1 MANRDPNMER
11 TSLSFNQL
19 PFGLFRFESHELND
33 VPPTILD
40 FAIFT
45 ISSKTLAADALE
57 KVIPNSGI
65 FVSALIILSFFRNQY
80 MILALNQMRVGSTD
94 KAKKYV
100 DRISHPEFLPRKQHA
115 YILFLK
121 AVMGAQELGFVKSE
135 NLLRK
140 ALELGLRTA
149 EDNAVSRM
157 HLSSICAQTG
167 RKAEAVSLL
176 AEAKKLDK
184 SGMMKDQI
192 KMMQQQL
199 QMAPSKNQM
208 RMAQMMGGRKKS
220 PKSR

>member
-1 MANRDPNMER
+1 MIGFFIRCLLAL
-11 TSLSFNQL
+11 TSLIFNVL
-19 PFGLFRFESHELND
+19 LFVNGSWGWG
-33 VPPTILD
+33 
-40 FAIFT
+40 
-45 ISSKTLAADALE
+45 ISL
-57 KVIPNSGI
+57 I
-65 FVSALIILSFFRNQY
+65 FVTAIIILSFFRNEQ
-80 MILALNQMRVGSTD
+80 MILALNQMRIGNNE
-94 KAKKYV
+94 KAKKYIN
-100 DRISHPEFLPRKQHA
+100 RITAPQFMPRRQHA
-115 YILFLK
+115 YVLYLK
-121 AVMGAQELGFVKSE
+121 AVMNAQELGFANSE
-135 NLLRK
+135 LLLRK
-140 ALELGLRTA
+140 ALALGLRTA

-220 PKSR
+220 PKMR